1 MIVGLMP
8 GTSDL
13 RQFELAGDG
22 ALGYAYVFG
31 LSTVQLG
38 AGFLTVGLVQPWG
51 ERFLGR
57 RIPIAPVVVVAVL
70 GGLAVVYLFDIN
82 LVQALLAGQR
92 PDDGRVAGVPLTVMI
107 ACYAP
112 ILLWGPLELLA
123 TYGYW
128 LCRHRSP
135 AALPKDN

>member
-38 AGFLTVGLVQPWG
+38 AGFLTVG
-51 ERFLGR
+51 
-57 RIPIAPVVVVAVL
+57 
-70 GGLAVVYLFDIN
+70 